1 MGRCDNGPMR
11 TALLRIFSPVAVAA
25 ALALATSGLAS
36 AQGYPAKPIHFI
48 VPYPAGGPL
57 DTVARLL
64 GQKVSESVR
73 QPVIVENK
81 PGAGGNIGA
90 DQVAKSAPDGYTIL
104 MGAVATHAIN
114 PTLYANIPYDPVK
127 DFAPVTQV
135 ASTPN
140 VLVVNPSLPVSN
152 VKEFIAYA
160 KAHPGALNFGSGSTG
175 SAGHLAGELF
185 KAMAGVQM
193 VHVPYKGA
201 GPAMQDLIGGQIQ
214 LMFDNLASSLGQIR
228 AGKVKALAVTTARR
242 SALAPDLPTIAESG
256 LPGFDIST
264 WFGVFAP
271 GGTPPEVVQRL
282 HDEFVK
288 ALSDPGV
295 RESMLRLGAEP
306 VGNTPGEFAAYIQSE
321 ARKYAGVIKASGARV
336 D

>member
-1 MGRCDNGPMR
+1 MTTRRNFC
-11 TALLRIFSPVAVAA
+11 I
-25 ALALATSGLAS
+25 ALALAGLALAFDAP

-64 GQKVSESVR
+64 GAKLAESMK
-73 QPVIVENK
+73 QPVIVDNK

-90 DQVAKSAPDGYTIL
+90 DFVAKSAPDGYTIL

-114 PTLYANIPYDPVK
+114 PTLYASIPYDPVR
-127 DFAPVTQV
+127 DFIPVTQV

-140 VLVVNPSLPVSN
+140 VLVVNPSVPASN
-152 VKEFIAYA
+152 VREFIAYA
-160 KAHPGALNFGSGSTG
+160 KANPGKLNFGSGSTG

-185 KAMAGVQM
+185 DTLAGVKM

-201 GPAMQDLIGGQIQ
+201 GPAMQDLIAGQIQ
-214 LMFDNLASSLGQIR
+214 LMFDNLASSLGQIK
-228 AGKVKALAVTTARR
+228 AGRVKALAVTTAKRT
-242 SALAPDLPTIAESG
+242 ALAPDLPTIAESG

-264 WFGVFAP
+264 WFGVFLPAK
-271 GGTPPEVVQRL
+271 TPPAIVEKL
-282 HDEFVK
+282 HAEFTR
-288 ALSDPGV
+288 ALAAPDV
-295 RESMLRLGAEP
+295 REKMLQLGAEP
-306 VGNTPGEFAAYIQSE
+306 VGNRPEEFAAFIKSE
-321 ARKYAGVIKASGARV
+321 AGKYAKLVKASGAKV

>member
-1 MGRCDNGPMR
+1 MAGMKN
-11 TALLRIFSPVAVAA
+11 ALLGLAA
-25 ALALATSGLAS
+25 ALVLAFAPLAH
-36 AQGYPAKPIHFI
+36 AQPYPSKPIHFV

-64 GQKVSESVR
+64 GKKVSESVN

-90 DQVAKSAPDGYTIL
+90 DYVAKSAPDGYTIL

-114 PTLYANIPYDPVK
+114 PTLYSHIPYDPVK
-127 DFAPVTQV
+127 DFAPITQV

-160 KAHPGALNFGSGSTG
+160 KAHPGELNFGSGSTG

-185 KAMAGVQM
+185 KSMAGVSM

-201 GPAMQDLIGGQIQ
+201 APAMQDLIGGQIQ

-228 AGKVKALAVTTARR
+228 AGKVKALAVTTAKR
-242 SALAPDLPTIAESG
+242 SSMAPELPTIAESG

-271 GGTPPEVVQRL
+271 GGIPAPIVHKL

-288 ALSDPGV
+288 AIDAPDV
-295 RESMLRLGAEP
+295 QATMRKIGAEP
-306 VGNTPGEFAAYIQSE
+306 VGSTPQEFAAYIHSE
-321 ARKYAGVIKASGARV
+321 AGKYAKVIRASGAKV

>member
-1 MGRCDNGPMR
+1 MK
-11 TALLRIFSPVAVAA
+11 TALPRIFVAIAA
-25 ALALATSGLAS
+25 AIALAASGLAS
-36 AQGYPAKPIHFI
+36 GETYPAKPIHFI

-90 DQVAKSAPDGYTIL
+90 DLVAKSPPDGYTIL

-114 PTLYANIPYDPVK
+114 PTLYAHIPYDPVK

-140 VLVVNPSLPVSN
+140 VLVVNPSLPVAS

-160 KAHPGALNFGSGSTG
+160 KAHPDALNFGSGSTG

-185 KAMAGVQM
+185 KAMAGVRM

-201 GPAMQDLIGGQIQ
+201 GPAMQDLIGGRIQ
-214 LMFDNLASSLGQIR
+214 LMFDNLASSLAQMR
-228 AGKVKALAVTTARR
+228 AGRVRALAVTTAKR
-242 SALAPDLPTIAESG
+242 SALAPELPTIAESG
-256 LPGFDIST
+256 LPCFDIST

-271 GGTPPEVVQRL
+271 GGTPRDIVERL
-282 HDEFVK
+282 HAEFVK
-288 ALSDPGV
+288 ALADPAV
-295 RESMLRLGAEP
+295 RETMLKLGAEP
-306 VGNTPGEFAAYIQSE
+306 VGNTPAEFAAYIQSE
-321 ARKYAGVIKASGARV
+321 ARKYAEVIKASGARV

>member
-1 MGRCDNGPMR
+1 MKR
-11 TALLRIFSPVAVAA
+11 ALAAGLA
-25 ALALATSGLAS
+25 ALAFFAAPPAS
-36 AQGYPAKPIHFI
+36 SQGFPSKPIHFV

-64 GQKVSESVR
+64 GQKVSESVK
-73 QPVIVENK
+73 QPVIVDNK

-90 DQVAKSAPDGYTIL
+90 DAVAKSPPDGYTIL

-140 VLVVNPSLPVSN
+140 VLVVNPSLPVRD
-152 VKEFIAYA
+152 VREFIAYA
-160 KAHPGALNFGSGSTG
+160 KAHPGQLNFGSGSTG

-185 KAMAGVQM
+185 KTMAGVQM

-228 AGKVKALAVTTARR
+228 AGKVRALAVTTAKR
-242 SALAPDLPTIAESG
+242 SSLAPELPTIAESG

-271 GGTPPEVVQRL
+271 GGTPPAVVARL
-282 HDEFVK
+282 HDEFAR
-288 ALSDPGV
+288 ALAAPDV
-295 RESMLRLGAEP
+295 REKMLNLGAEP
-306 VGNTPGEFAAYIQSE
+306 VGNTPAQFAAYIRSE
-321 ARKYAGVIKASGARV
+321 AEKYARLVRASGAKA